1 MLVIGVRSSW
11 LTEDTK
17 ASLTTS
23 TSRIRSRAARSAS
36 SVSIRSVTSS
46 EVLT

>member
-11 LTEDTK
+11 LTLETN
-17 ASLTTS
+17 ASLTAS
-23 TSRIRSRAARSAS
+23 TSRSRSTACSSALWVRS
-36 SVSIRSVTSS
+36 RSVTSS